1 MLLQTWNMAKIG
13 KLNELIFFN
22 ELSTYKSPPHTLT
35 GTAPAF
41 MNKDQN
47 WLPAFKEKKKILIII
62 NSEKEMRLYY
72 SLSPYFL
79 RISS

>member
-1 MLLQTWNMAKIG
+1 MAKIG

-47 WLPAFKEKKKILIII
+47 WLPAFKEKKHILIII